1 MSVYSGSDYTESNC
15 YDQKQV
21 EADTNIEISSNASG
35 QQHHCNHL
43 HPHKDPPHEIDYNAN
58 NRRLSTSLSGTGTGS
73 LMSVR
78 RCGWSK
84 LYWEPQCFKATLY
97 LMFFPYELLY
107 LSWQVL
113 GPKGFCGV
121 QVSPPMEHIQ
131 VEPWFSLKRNS
142 QNWFSLQG
150 NSHNWLALQRNSHN
164 WLFLQ
169 RNSHN
174 WFLLCLCLTGRSV
187 VDTVPAGFL

>member
-78 RCGWSK
+78 RCS
-84 LYWEPQCFKATLY
+84 
-97 LMFFPYELLY
+97 
-107 LSWQVL
+107 
-113 GPKGFCGV
+113 
-121 QVSPPMEHIQ
+121 
-131 VEPWFSLKRNS
+131 
-142 QNWFSLQG
+142 
-150 NSHNWLALQRNSHN
+150 
-164 WLFLQ
+164 
-169 RNSHN
+169 
-174 WFLLCLCLTGRSV
+174 
-187 VDTVPAGFL
+187 